1 MGTNLR
7 TFYRTLAILAALTAA
22 LCEPSLAGR
31 HTITVLSIND
41 VYQISPVNGLGGF
54 ARVKTLVDLA
64 KKENPNT
71 IFTLSGDFLSPSLMS
86 GLMKGRQMVDMLNR
100 IGVDYVSLGNHEFDF
115 GLDVFKERLKES
127 KFVTI
132 TSNALEN
139 GQPFPGVLRYA
150 IKDFGGI
157 KVGIFGIITPWTKQI
172 ARLPDTVTFPGVIE
186 TSQKMVA
193 ELKAKG
199 ANVIIAMTH
208 LDLADD
214 VKLGESVAGIDL
226 ILGGHDHEPTERKAG
241 RTLVIKCGSDAKLL
255 GRVDI
260 SWDDAKR
267 SASVK
272 NVLFIPVDSTV
283 KEDKDT
289 AIAVSRYEKEMDER
303 LNVVLGKTDA
313 PLMATSLANRTQ
325 ETNLGGL
332 IADALRE
339 KSGADIGFIN
349 GGGIRSDRV
358 YPPGPIT
365 KKDVLSILPFGNL
378 FLKVELSGKDI
389 KKALERG
396 VGGLPAPKGAFPQVS
411 GVTFEVLVSAVPGK
425 RVRNVMVNNT
435 PIEDGKAYTAALSDY
450 LVAGGD
456 GYEEFKA
463 GRVIIGE
470 REAGLMAEA
479 VMEKIIKMKV
489 VTPTAG
495 NRIKIVQ

>member
-1 MGTNLR
+1 MR
-7 TFYRTLAILAALTAA
+7 TFCRTLAILAALTAA
-22 LCEPSLAGR
+22 LCEPGLAGR
-31 HTITVLSIND
+31 HTITILSVND
-41 VYQISPVNGLGGF
+41 VYQISPVNGVGGF
-54 ARVKTLVDLA
+54 ARVKTLVDQA

-86 GLMKGRQMVDMLNR
+86 GVMKGRQMVDMLNR

-127 KFVTI
+127 RFVTV

-139 GQPFPGVLRYA
+139 GRPFSGVSRYA
-150 IKDFGGI
+150 IKDFGAI
-157 KVGIFGIITPWTKQI
+157 KVGIFGIITPLTKQI
-172 ARLPDTVTFPGVIE
+172 VRLPDTVTFPGVIE
-186 TSQKMVA
+186 TSRKMVA

-214 VKLGESVAGIDL
+214 VELGESVAGIDL
-226 ILGGHDHEPTERKAG
+226 ILGGHDHEPVELKVG
-241 RTLVIKCGSDAKLL
+241 RTLIIKCGADAKLV

-260 SWDDAKR
+260 SWDDARR

-283 KEDKDT
+283 KEDKDI
-289 AIAVSRYEKEMDER
+289 AIAVSRHEKEMDGR
-303 LNVVLGKTDA
+303 LNIALGKTDT
-313 PLMATSLANRTQ
+313 PLMATSLANRTR

-339 KSGADIGFIN
+339 KSGADIGIIN

-365 KKDVLSILPFGNL
+365 QKDVLSILPFGNF

-396 VGGLPAPKGAFPQVS
+396 VGGLPEPKGAFPQVS
-411 GVTFEVLVSAVPGK
+411 GVTFEVVVSATPGK
-425 RVRNVMVNNT
+425 RVRNVMANNT
-435 PIEDGKAYTAALSDY
+435 PIEDGKAYTVALSDY

-470 REAGLMAEA
+470 REAGLMTEA
-479 VMEKIIKMKV
+479 VIEKIIKMKV
-489 VTPTAG
+489 VAPTAG
-495 NRIKIVQ
+495 SRIKIVR